1 MISET
6 FTQIVLPILIIV
18 FLVVFF
24 GYIANL

>member
-1 MISET
+1 MIPET
-6 FTQIVLPILIIV
+6 FTQIVLPILILV